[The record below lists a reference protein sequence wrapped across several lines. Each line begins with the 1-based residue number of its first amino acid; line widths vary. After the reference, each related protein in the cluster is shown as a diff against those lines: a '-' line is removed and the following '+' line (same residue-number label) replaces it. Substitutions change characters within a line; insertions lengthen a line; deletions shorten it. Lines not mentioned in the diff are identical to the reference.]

1 MTIPDVRFDEGPLRY
16 ILAPRSVAVIGASER
31 RPSTFRVLSNIRS
44 YRFAGSVYY
53 VNPSRAGE
61 EGFYSSIDKV
71 PEQVDL
77 AVVAVAAA
85 RTPAIVEECGQAG
98 VKAIMALAAGFRET
112 GSAGDEGQVQL
123 ARIARR
129 YSMPLLG
136 PNCNGVVNYFDQA
149 IFSTSYL
156 PDEMP
161 EGKQAACFVTQS
173 GWILASTLKLS
184 AMAGASVGLAMSVGN
199 EADVSACDV
208 VEQLVLDPRV
218 RSVGMYLEQIQSPRQ
233 LLDTASAARER
244 GVALTLLRGGR
255 TTQGARAAAT
265 HTGALASSGALLD
278 ELLADEGVF
287 FVNSVEDLALMTN
300 TYVIGHRYDG
310 DVAGIMSSGGGKVL
324 MTDALERAHL
334 PVAEYSERTVAFL
347 RSKLPAFATIENPL
361 DPTAGFVE
369 QDIYG
374 DLASILAKEPRVGA
388 LALEVP
394 ADREVAA
401 TRLSQVAKLAPE
413 VQCQFVAVWQP
424 PDLDLDVRP
433 ELIAAGVVVV
443 PDQRSCMTVLQGLRR
458 SRDRSPGTAAVAA
471 LAEPAWVA
479 HARNLVAG
487 VPDGPVAEDVARAL
501 VELAGLT
508 GPRRVPADSLAAVPD
523 LAGTIGFP
531 LFLKVIADGLVHKA
545 EVGAMRWVASER
557 ALPTEL
563 ESLREAIAAAG
574 ISVKGITIE
583 NAVLPLAEFLIG
595 SKHDPELG
603 PSIVV
608 GAGGRFSEALNDVVV
623 GRPVGG
629 RDEAQALV
637 LRTRYGRAV
646 FKSLSRGIPA
656 QSWNALLDAVCAM
669 SELATWIGEWGE
681 FDVNP
686 VAVVD
691 DTARAVALDAAFVRI
706 TPPLSG

>member
-1 MTIPDVRFDEGPLRY
+1 M
-16 ILAPRSVAVIGASER
+16 
-31 RPSTFRVLSNIRS
+31 
-44 YRFAGSVYY
+44 
-53 VNPSRAGE
+53 
-61 EGFYSSIDKV
+61 
-71 PEQVDL
+71 
-77 AVVAVAAA
+77 
-85 RTPAIVEECGQAG
+85 
-98 VKAIMALAAGFRET
+98 KAIMALAAGFRET